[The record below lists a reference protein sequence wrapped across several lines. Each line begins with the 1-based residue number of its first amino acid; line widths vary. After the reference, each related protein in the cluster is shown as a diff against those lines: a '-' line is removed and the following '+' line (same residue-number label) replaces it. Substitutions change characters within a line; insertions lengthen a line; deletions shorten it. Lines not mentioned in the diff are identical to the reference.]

1 MQSRMVLTLFLTKE
15 RKKMDNKFDK
25 AVRIP
30 CKLSDDFFKYWL
42 LFIQPLHSLTPK
54 IIDVAACLLKNRYQ
68 LTKVI
73 KDENVLNSFLM
84 GSEMKEKILKELN
97 IPVTNYNVALNK
109 LKKAG
114 FLVDGKIEQKFIPVI
129 KEGSK
134 SFNFLLYF
142 EFKDEQ

>member
-1 MQSRMVLTLFLTKE
+1 MYLQQ
-15 RKKMDNKFDK
+15 RKRKMNNKYDK

-30 CKLSDDFFKYWL
+30 CRLSDDFFKYWL

-54 IIDVAACLLKNRYQ
+54 IIDVAACLLKNRY
-68 LTKVI
+68 LLSKSI
-73 KDENVLNSFLM
+73 IDDNILNKFLM
-84 GSEMKEKILKELN
+84 GSEMREKMVKELN
-97 IPVTNYNVALNK
+97 IPSTNYNVALNK

-129 KEGSK
+129 KPDAK

-142 EFKDEQ
+142 DFQDEQ

>member
-1 MQSRMVLTLFLTKE
+1 MYLQQ
-15 RKKMDNKFDK
+15 RKIKMNNKYDK

-30 CKLSDDFFKYWL
+30 CRLSDDFFKYWL

-54 IIDVAACLLKNRYQ
+54 IIDVAACLLKNRY
-68 LTKVI
+68 LLSKSI
-73 KDENVLNSFLM
+73 IDDNILNKFLM
-84 GSEMKEKILKELN
+84 GSEMREKMVKELN
-97 IPVTNYNVALNK
+97 IPSTNYNVALNK

-129 KEGSK
+129 KPDAK

-142 EFKDEQ
+142 DFQDEQ

>member
-1 MQSRMVLTLFLTKE
+1 MN
-15 RKKMDNKFDK
+15 NKYDK

-30 CKLSDDFFKYWL
+30 CRLSDDFFKYWL

-54 IIDVAACLLKNRYQ
+54 IIDVAACLLKNRY
-68 LTKVI
+68 LLSKSI
-73 KDENVLNSFLM
+73 IDDNILNKFLM
-84 GSEMKEKILKELN
+84 GSEMREKMVKELN
-97 IPVTNYNVALNK
+97 IPSTNYNVALNK

-129 KEGSK
+129 KPDAK

-142 EFKDEQ
+142 DFQDEQ